1 MSRRQ
6 RTRPTSLHTPLSAPD
21 KTARKGFVWAGLAVL
36 LGLLAVGG
44 WVWTGGPSTE
54 SDTRVALGDET
65 ETTATTR
72 DPLAGET
79 GGTVVIDGETVNTL
93 SPLEPL
99 DGDAD
104 FGPTD
109 EPDGAET
116 TFDATPDFEPQV
128 AAPVRSHPGIPIAE
142 LVEKSEF
149 GPLPR
154 IGSSGLRPLDAYA
167 APAQAAGAARVAVV
181 VGGLGLS
188 QSGTREA
195 IERLPS
201 SITLAF
207 SPYGNSLNRWM
218 TEARRAGHEVV
229 LQLPMEPLGYPTID
243 PGPRTLVRAAQ
254 PGANLANLRWAL
266 GRMTNYPIVMNYLGA
281 GMITTAQ
288 PMEGILEEIGK
299 RGLAWFD
306 DGTVNASVV
315 PVLAKEKRIPNVRG
329 TLTIDASRDD
339 ARIMASLA
347 ALEQTAKRRGFAI
360 GTASAFPT
368 SVSLIAE
375 WAEKAQLSGVALV
388 PLSAL
393 VKDYER

>member
-1 MSRRQ
+1 MYG
-6 RTRPTSLHTPLSAPD
+6 PVFAL
-21 KTARKGFVWAGLAVL
+21 VLAVL
-36 LGLLAVGG
+36 AIGG
-44 WVWTGGPSTE
+44 WYWANSGNTLSE
-54 SDTRVALGDET
+54 TRVALGDET
-65 ETTATTR
+65 ESVANTIDRPDT
-72 DPLAGET
+72 DT
-79 GGTVVIDGETVNTL
+79 GGTVMIDGEVVSTL

-99 DGDAD
+99 DGDID

-109 EPDGAET
+109 EPDGSVLA
-116 TFDATPDFEPQV
+116 FDDSPGFEPRV
-128 AAPVRSHPGIPIAE
+128 AAPVRSHPGIAIAE

-154 IGSSGLRPLDAYA
+154 IGASGMRPLDAYA
-167 APAQAAGAARVAVV
+167 APAPSAGAARIAVV

-243 PGPRTLVRAAQ
+243 PGPRTLIRAAQ

-281 GMITTAQ
+281 GMVTKAQ
-288 PMEGILEEIGK
+288 PMEGILEEINK

-306 DGTVNASVV
+306 DGTVKASVV
-315 PVLAKEKRIPNVRG
+315 PLLAKQKRIPNVRG

-339 ARIMASLA
+339 ARIVASLA

-375 WAEKAQLSGVALV
+375 WAAEAQRSGVAIV

>member
-1 MSRRQ
+1 MSRKERA
-6 RTRPTSLHTPLSAPD
+6 RTTSLHTPLAAPERG
-21 KTARKGFVWAGLAVL
+21 ARKGLVWAGLAVVFAAIA
-36 LGLLAVGG
+36 GAVWFWADSGQP
-44 WVWTGGPSTE
+44 VRE
-54 SDTRVALGDET
+54 TRVSLGEEVDI
-65 ETTATTR
+65 AANAP
-72 DPLAGET
+72 DDLAGET
-79 GGTVVIDGETVNTL
+79 VGTVMIDGEAVSTL
-93 SPLEPL
+93 SPLEPM
-99 DGDAD
+99 DGEPVGAMD
-104 FGPTD
+104 D
-109 EPDGAET
+109 EQVA
-116 TFDATPDFEPQV
+116 FDAIPDFQPRA
-128 AAPVRSHPGIPIAE
+128 AAPVRSHPGVPIAE

-154 IGSSGLRPLDAYA
+154 IGSSGMRPLDAYA
-167 APAQAAGAARVAVV
+167 APAPSAGAARIAVV

-229 LQLPMEPLGYPTID
+229 LQLPMEPLGYPAID

-281 GMITTAQ
+281 GMVTKAQ
-288 PMEGILEEIGK
+288 PMEGILEEVGK

-306 DGTVNASVV
+306 DGTVQASIA
-315 PVLAKEKRIPNVRG
+315 PVLAKQKRIPNVRG

-347 ALEQTAKRRGFAI
+347 ALEQTARRRGFAV

-368 SVSLIAE
+368 SVSLIAD
-375 WAEKAQLSGVALV
+375 WAQKAQSSGVAIV

-393 VKDYER
+393 VTDYER